1 MVNQAGM
8 DLIKRW
14 EGCKLKAYKDVAGVW
29 TVGYGLT
36 TAAGFIEVGP
46 DTTLTQEEADW
57 YLEQAVNK
65 YADGIRSAITAPI
78 NENQFAAFV
87 SLAYNVGIA
96 GVRRSSALRHF
107 NEGNLDKVPRA
118 IRAWNKAG
126 GRVVQGLVNRREAEV
141 KLFETLVVPAST
153 PASTPAPPTVNPVSR
168 ERSNPA
174 QSKTVQAS
182 AVQIASGVGAGVSA
196 VATLNGTAQLI
207 AVGFAGLVVLMALW
221 IIRERLKKWAE
232 GVR

>member
-36 TAAGFIEVGP
+36 SAAGFIEVGP

-96 GVRRSSALRHF
+96 GVRRSSAVRHF
-107 NEGNLDKVPRA
+107 NAGQLDKVPRA

-141 KLFETLVVPAST
+141 KLFQTPVVSAAHQPTLPST
-153 PASTPAPPTVNPVSR
+153 QQRTSPT
-168 ERSNPA
+168 
-174 QSKTVQAS
+174 QSKTMQAS
-182 AVQIASGVGAGVSA
+182 AIQIASGVGGGIGAIASLEG
-196 VATLNGTAQLI
+196 NAQLI
-207 AVGFAGLVVLMALW
+207 AIGGCVLVVIMAVW
-221 IIRERLKKWAE
+221 IMRERLKKWGE